1 MERWKLIALKTPL
14 PEACAVKTAFRHR
27 AIWISVI
34 AEGLI
39 FSGAHRCTAIDAATA
54 TGRMESAISISSASN
69 PAVRPQRT
77 VKDDPPTREPGT
89 KKRAHFLAS
98 FGLLV
103 IIVLILIVGAGL
115 LRAFRQR

>member
-1 MERWKLIALKTPL
+1 
-14 PEACAVKTAFRHR
+14 VKTAFRHR

-34 AEGLI
+34 AGGLI
-39 FSGAHRCTAIDAATA
+39 FSGAHPCAAVDTASQTS
-54 TGRMESAISISSASN
+54 RMENATLIAPTSIV
-69 PAVRPQRT
+69 AVTSGRIM
-77 VKDDPPTREPGT
+77 KDDPPAREPGT

-103 IIVLILIVGAGL
+103 IIMLMLIVGVGI